1 MDWLRHCA
9 KYQSSALQNRL
20 KNVTE
25 YYGITNRV
33 SAVLHDNGS
42 NVRTIA
48 EGTEAD
54 DMPCAAHILQL
65 VVKSA
70 MKTPQ
75 IKTVITATSKLVG
88 HVSYSAIASE
98 ALEKKKKTKQ
108 KTKNCS
114 NFKPMTTGKEK

>member
-1 MDWLRHCA
+1 MLSEEWIGYDIV
-9 KYQSSALQNRL
+9 QNTSPVL
-20 KNVTE
+20 FKIAFKNVTE

-48 EGTEAD
+48 EGIEAD

-75 IKTVITATSKLVG
+75 IKTVITATSKHIVG
-88 HVSYSAIASE
+88 HASYSAIASE
-98 ALEKKKKTKQ
+98 ALGKKTKQ
-108 KTKNCS
+108 NKKQKTAAIS
-114 NFKPMTTGKEK
+114 SQ